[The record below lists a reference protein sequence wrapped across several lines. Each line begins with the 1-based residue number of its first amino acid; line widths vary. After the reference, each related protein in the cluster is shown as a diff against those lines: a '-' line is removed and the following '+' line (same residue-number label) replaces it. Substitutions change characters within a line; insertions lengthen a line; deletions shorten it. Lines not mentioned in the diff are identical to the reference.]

1 MATEQIVA
9 QDSEISIRDIKPGYR
24 QGRALGNIGALESS
38 IRVTDLRNPVIVSP
52 QGMLI
57 SGLRREVACRGLGW
71 KTVQC
76 KVVMSIEE
84 ALHLIEQERTD
95 PTCAKPMTVLE
106 AMRLDLQMRCELWWW
121 PKRPAAEGYAGLDH
135 RKQLARAAGVAVHRY
150 EALRRIVAA
159 AEGWQM
165 HTGKKTPV
173 DDETRLAA
181 QEAVKHLGT
190 RDLAAVSLACARF
203 RNRLIPEDPRPAQT
217 LSAAKAAVARLSGL
231 AEGFGAMKL
240 PEDAQA
246 GDLRDIDVA
255 LTRAIHNLT
264 MHRKRV
270 RSGLATAGEKEH

>member
-24 QGRALGNIGALESS
+24 QGRALGNIGALENS

-121 PKRPAAEGYAGLDH
+121 PKRPCSGRLRGPGPP
-135 RKQLARAAGVAVHRY
+135 QAAGQG
-150 EALRRIVAA
+150 RRGSGA
-159 AEGWQM
+159 
-165 HTGKKTPV
+165 PV
-173 DDETRLAA
+173 R
-181 QEAVKHLGT
+181 GT
-190 RDLAAVSLACARF
+190 APDRCR
-203 RNRLIPEDPRPAQT
+203 R
-217 LSAAKAAVARLSGL
+217 
-231 AEGFGAMKL
+231 
-240 PEDAQA
+240 
-246 GDLRDIDVA
+246 
-255 LTRAIHNLT
+255 
-264 MHRKRV
+264 
-270 RSGLATAGEKEH
+270 